1 MHLSPTSQPDM
12 RVLHFLQRQLVLFDV
27 KLRAHIIIPLFLTEA
42 VFVTLRAEP
51 VFVFSR
57 GLTPKSSKPKKER
70 ICRQSAFL
78 FAFAVIIA

>member
-27 KLRAHIIIPLFLTEA
+27 KLRAHIPLFLTEA

-57 GLTPKSSKPKKER
+57 GLTPKSSKPKKKR

>member
-27 KLRAHIIIPLFLTEA
+27 KLRAHIPLFLTEA